1 MTTSLIDEL
10 DESMNFIREEEEANL
25 YEIIFDFAR
34 EIRERM
40 VALEK
45 YYVEKGEE
53 TIELISRLNG
63 MYQMSGINI
72 LEEYLTEIAYDRK
85 LDILLRLEA
94 GKALLSYKELE
105 DEVEEGDTIVEKE
118 EKETRSS
125 KIFPSEVWKN
135 AFFLQT
141 RDTFFLRISFGHS

>member
-118 EKETRSS
+118 EKEEENERV
-125 KIFPSEVWKN
+125 KIRNNKRLENSGGVLN
-135 AFFLQT
+135 DLC
-141 RDTFFLRISFGHS
+141 L